1 MTDSLTFEA
10 FGQIYQVQ
18 TNAPHLLDRVALLLP
33 PLSNVCDAEELDSV
47 YYISEE
53 LAGSGESPAT
63 YTLFRGSTR
72 LYRGKQIET
81 ALARFEDIIFNEV
94 GFWAHDD
101 YLFVHAGVV
110 AIGDKAVI
118 LPGESGSGKSTLVSA
133 LLDGGATYY
142 SDDMAVF
149 DRDGLVIPYPKPLAL
164 RTTESLAK
172 RNVALKAEQIGDRP
186 IAVALVL
193 ATKFDPNVKVWSP
206 QQLRGAA
213 AAMVLL
219 RNALAAR
226 RLPIPL
232 IDRFRQSLTGA
243 LIFEGVRGESGQVVS
258 WINAILR

>member
-1 MTDSLTFEA
+1 
-10 FGQIYQVQ
+10 
-18 TNAPHLLDRVALLLP
+18 
-33 PLSNVCDAEELDSV
+33 
-47 YYISEE
+47 
-53 LAGSGESPAT
+53 
-63 YTLFRGSTR
+63 
-72 LYRGKQIET
+72 
-81 ALARFEDIIFNEV
+81 
-94 GFWAHDD
+94 
-101 YLFVHAGVV
+101 
-110 AIGDKAVI
+110 
-118 LPGESGSGKSTLVSA
+118 
-133 LLDGGATYY
+133 
-142 SDDMAVF
+142 
-149 DRDGLVIPYPKPLAL
+149 
-164 RTTESLAK
+164 
-172 RNVALKAEQIGDRP
+172 VALKAEQIGDRP